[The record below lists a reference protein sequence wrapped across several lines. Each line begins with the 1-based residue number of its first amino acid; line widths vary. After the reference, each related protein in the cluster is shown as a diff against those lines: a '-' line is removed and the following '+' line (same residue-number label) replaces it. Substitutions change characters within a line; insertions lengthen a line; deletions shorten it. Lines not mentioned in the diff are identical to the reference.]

1 MRIQITK
8 IETLFEAAAAL
19 SPESSKTT
27 LKQWIREGRILVDGH
42 PIRKGE
48 LLVYP
53 GQTVGLGPK
62 PRRAETLS
70 ILYEDTHLVAVDK
83 PSSLLSVAAA
93 YNEEETAH
101 AILKRRYKG
110 KKIYVV
116 HRLDQHTSGVMLFA
130 LSEEGYQGLKKLFA
144 SHDLERIYYA
154 LVEGH
159 SLPQQGT
166 WTSYLYED
174 VNYVVHSTQDSS
186 RGEKAITHFEKEQ
199 EGKGYTLLKLT
210 LETGKKN
217 QIRVHCQEAH
227 HPVAGDTKYGAQT
240 NPLNR
245 LALHATHLN
254 FVHPI
259 TGRPLRF
266 HSPLPPPFLNII
278 SPSNLNI

>member
-1 MRIQITK
+1 MHMAISHTQ
-8 IETLFEAAAAL
+8 TLLEAASAL
-19 SPESSKTT
+19 SPKSSKTT
-27 LKQWIREGRILVDGH
+27 LKEWIREGRLLVDGH

-48 LLVYP
+48 LLVHP
-53 GQTVGLGPK
+53 GQTVSLGNKPK
-62 PRRAETLS
+62 RAETLS
-70 ILYEDTHLVAVDK
+70 ILYEDMHLVAVDK

-101 AILKRRYKG
+101 AILKRRFKG
-110 KKIYVV
+110 KKVYVV

-154 LVEGH
+154 VVEGH
-159 SLPQQGT
+159 LPTPKGT

-174 VNYVVHSTQDSS
+174 ANYVVHSTQDPS
-186 RGEKAITHFEKEQ
+186 RGERAITHFEKQQ
-199 EGKGYTLLKLT
+199 EGNRYTLLKLT

-217 QIRVHCQEAH
+217 QIRVHCQEAR
-227 HPVAGDTKYGAQT
+227 HPIAGDTKYGAHT

-254 FVHPI
+254 FIHPI
-259 TGRPLRF
+259 TLRPLRF
-266 HSPLPPPFLNII
+266 HSPLPSAFLDIL
-278 SPSNLNI
+278 STK